1 MPRVAFDYP
10 GDPALQWRL
19 YRTSLADKQLLANAK
34 AQAPKPDE
42 FDFAYAIS
50 GDNPP
55 WRPLRVY
62 SDGVKTY
69 ILFPPNV
76 GSSELPALT
85 EIEDDTSL
93 FGIDSFFNGPSL
105 RLVTYRFT
113 GHRFE
118 ADKVLTH
125 ARLSAGV
132 GSSAQTVTI
141 KKLGRN

>member
-1 MPRVAFDYP
+1 MAALPGKPCRKAACVATPRRRHP
-10 GDPALQWRL
+10 S
-19 YRTSLADKQLLANAK
+19 RTQ
-34 AQAPKPDE
+34 
-42 FDFAYAIS
+42 FDFGYEIS

-93 FGIDSFFNGPSL
+93 FGHRQSL
-105 RLVTYRFT
+105 QRPQAY
-113 GHRFE
+113 
-118 ADKVLTH
+118 A
-125 ARLSAGV
+125 S
-132 GSSAQTVTI
+132 
-141 KKLGRN
+141 